1 MSAATLPLVNFAKL
15 YGFSFTKAKELVRQ
29 GFIPVLKR
37 ENDKCMLIVNR
48 KLYDELAYAN
58 KLTVPK
64 SERSVLASKKKEQE
78 NEI

>member
-1 MSAATLPLVNFAKL
+1 MSAATLPLIDFAKL
-15 YGFSFTKAKELVRQ
+15 YGFSFTKAKEFVRQ

-37 ENDKCMLIVNR
+37 EDDQCMIIVNR

-58 KLTVPK
+58 KLVVPR
-64 SERSVLASKKKEQE
+64 SERSVLASKKKAQE